1 MTVAQYAPAMTRFSS
16 RWLLLG
22 SLALNLFFV
31 GVALA
36 MAIRAPAP
44 PAWDR
49 NVFVRVEHI
58 ADTLPP
64 ADADLLRGQIN
75 ANRQLIDDAQR
86 QYHPA
91 QDQIHETLRREP
103 FDVEAMRAAMAQDA
117 RGAAKLR
124 PGHPRRVRVLG
135 RANVA
140 GRPQRFGRLAA
151 GAQNYKQF
159 AIKQANFPPEPCFI
173 SF

>member
-1 MTVAQYAPAMTRFSS
+1 MTAASYAPTITRGSS

-31 GVALA
+31 GVAVA

-64 ADADLLRGQIN
+64 PDADLLRGQIN
-75 ANRQLIDDAQR
+75 ANRQLIDEAQTK
-86 QYHPA
+86 YHSA
-91 QDQIHETLRREP
+91 QDAIHAALRHEP
-103 FDVEAMRAAMAQDA
+103 FDVNAMRAAMAQTRAA
-117 RGAAKLR
+117 RQTFDQVIQGVFAFSAAQMS
-124 PGHPRRVRVLG
+124 P
-135 RANVA
+135 A
-140 GRPQRFGRLAA
+140 GRQALADWPPGR
-151 GAQNYKQF
+151 KSTS
-159 AIKQANFPPEPCFI
+159 KRP
-173 SF
+173 

>member
-1 MTVAQYAPAMTRFSS
+1 MSIAASAPAVSRISS

-31 GVALA
+31 GIGVA

-86 QYHPA
+86 QYHSA
-91 QDQIHETLRREP
+91 QDRIHEALR
-103 FDVEAMRAAMAQDA
+103 
-117 RGAAKLR
+117 
-124 PGHPRRVRVLG
+124 
-135 RANVA
+135 
-140 GRPQRFGRLAA
+140 
-151 GAQNYKQF
+151 
-159 AIKQANFPPEPCFI
+159 
-173 SF
+173 